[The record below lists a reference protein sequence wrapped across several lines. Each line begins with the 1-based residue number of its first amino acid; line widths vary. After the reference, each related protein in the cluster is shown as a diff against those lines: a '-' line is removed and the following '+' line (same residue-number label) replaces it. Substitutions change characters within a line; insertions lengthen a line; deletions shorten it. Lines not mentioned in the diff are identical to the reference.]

1 MNKFQNVDYQNYNDS
16 QIKDEIEEYNDFN
29 YDVSG
34 DLDKKTSNDKKN
46 IETNNKVNISNIS
59 GIMKTSMKESETATN
74 FDKLIPFK
82 KNNEIEENIEKDSMS
97 YNDFETS
104 NNLKKNNEIEENI
117 DKDSMSYNDFETSNN
132 LKKKGISGNSSSNNQ
147 VKTISEGEIQEE
159 IMNSESG
166 ET

>member
-16 QIKDEIEEYNDFN
+16 ENKDEIEEYNDFN

-34 DLDKKTSNDKKN
+34 EIDKKTSNDKKN
-46 IETNNKVNISNIS
+46 VGSNNKVNISNIS
-59 GIMKTSMKESETATN
+59 GIMKNSMKESETATN
-74 FDKLIPFK
+74 YDKLIPLK

-104 NNLKKNNEIEENI
+104 NNLKK
-117 DKDSMSYNDFETSNN
+117 
-132 LKKKGISGNSSSNNQ
+132 KGITGNSSSNNQ

-159 IMNSESG
+159 IINSESG